1 MKYQLGKALL
11 NSVLITL
18 LLLFVSNLLHP
29 LKAAPLADTLI
40 HQQSAKPLHKSLAS
54 RLLAEALTAKRVA
67 APATPEFRWESQ
79 AMSANVNLAD
89 KEAVYRALD
98 GR

>member
-1 MKYQLGKALL
+1 MRTTLDLASPVLEELKSLRDKEGGSLG
-11 NSVLITL
+11 
-18 LLLFVSNLLHP
+18 
-29 LKAAPLADTLI
+29 
-40 HQQSAKPLHKSLAS
+40 SLAS

-89 KEAVYRALD
+89 KEAVYRVLD

>member
-1 MKYQLGKALL
+1 MRTTLDLASPVLEELKSLRDKDGGSLG
-11 NSVLITL
+11 
-18 LLLFVSNLLHP
+18 
-29 LKAAPLADTLI
+29 
-40 HQQSAKPLHKSLAS
+40 SLAS

-89 KEAVYRALD
+89 KKAVYRALD

>member
-1 MKYQLGKALL
+1 MRTTLDLASPVLEELKSLRNKEGGSLG
-11 NSVLITL
+11 
-18 LLLFVSNLLHP
+18 
-29 LKAAPLADTLI
+29 
-40 HQQSAKPLHKSLAS
+40 SLAS

>member
-1 MKYQLGKALL
+1 MRTTLDLASPVLEELKSLRDKEGGSLG
-11 NSVLITL
+11 
-18 LLLFVSNLLHP
+18 
-29 LKAAPLADTLI
+29 
-40 HQQSAKPLHKSLAS
+40 SLAS
-54 RLLAEALTAKRVA
+54 RLLAEALTAKRLA

>member
-1 MKYQLGKALL
+1 MRTTLDLASPVLEELKSLRDKEGGSLG
-11 NSVLITL
+11 
-18 LLLFVSNLLHP
+18 
-29 LKAAPLADTLI
+29 
-40 HQQSAKPLHKSLAS
+40 SLAS

-67 APATPEFRWESQ
+67 SPATPEFRWESQ

>member
-1 MKYQLGKALL
+1 MRTTLDLASPVLKELKSLRDKEGGSLG
-11 NSVLITL
+11 
-18 LLLFVSNLLHP
+18 
-29 LKAAPLADTLI
+29 
-40 HQQSAKPLHKSLAS
+40 SLAS

-79 AMSANVNLAD
+79 AMSGNVNLAD

>member
-1 MKYQLGKALL
+1 
-11 NSVLITL
+11 
-18 LLLFVSNLLHP
+18 
-29 LKAAPLADTLI
+29 
-40 HQQSAKPLHKSLAS
+40 LAS

>member
-1 MKYQLGKALL
+1 MRTTLDLASPVLEELKSLRDKDGGSLG
-11 NSVLITL
+11 
-18 LLLFVSNLLHP
+18 
-29 LKAAPLADTLI
+29 
-40 HQQSAKPLHKSLAS
+40 SLAS

>member
-1 MKYQLGKALL
+1 MRTTLDLASPVLEELKSLRDKEGGSLG
-11 NSVLITL
+11 
-18 LLLFVSNLLHP
+18 
-29 LKAAPLADTLI
+29 
-40 HQQSAKPLHKSLAS
+40 SLAS

-67 APATPEFRWESQ
+67 APATPQFRWESQ

>member
-1 MKYQLGKALL
+1 MRTTLDLASPVLEELKSLRDKEGGSLG
-11 NSVLITL
+11 
-18 LLLFVSNLLHP
+18 
-29 LKAAPLADTLI
+29 
-40 HQQSAKPLHKSLAS
+40 SLAS

-79 AMSANVNLAD
+79 AMSAKVNLAD